1 MMIVDAHVH
10 MGIPS
15 RPAFGNAAAYTSE
28 QLLRNMDR
36 AGVDMS
42 LVMGIPHVYDNE
54 YIIQESRRHSDRLI
68 PWAYIDPWH
77 HPNPAESIKRIAK
90 EGFLGVKL
98 RAVSLRY
105 HLSDHYLLDP
115 LLEAC
120 RENGLR
126 VSMHTGD
133 DPSCT
138 PLQVQDMAQAYPEI
152 TFLLIHGGFRM
163 LSEDAILV
171 ARRCPNVY
179 LDETAG
185 NSWQLYR
192 ALEELGPRK
201 IIYGSDSPFM
211 DTRVELVRFRTA
223 IEDPKQ
229 LELAL
234 GGNALRAFGLVEEG
248 DKQ

>member
-1 MMIVDAHVH
+1 MIVDAHVH

-15 RPAFGNAAAYTSE
+15 RPAFGNALAYTSDD
-28 QLLRNMDR
+28 LLRNMDR
-36 AGVDMS
+36 AGIDMS

-54 YIIQESRRHSDRLI
+54 YVIREAKRYPDRLI
-68 PWAYIDPWH
+68 PWAYLDPWH
-77 HPNPAESIKRIAK
+77 HPNPEKSIKRIAD
-90 EGFLGVKL
+90 EGFLGVKF

-115 LLEAC
+115 ILLSC

-138 PLQVQDMAQAYPEI
+138 PLQVAEMAAAFPEI
-152 TFLLIHGGFRM
+152 TFILIHGGFRM
-163 LSEDAILV
+163 LTEDAILV
-171 ARRCPNVY
+171 AKRFSNVY
-179 LDETAG
+179 IDETAG

-192 ALEELGPRK
+192 ALEELGPEK
-201 IIYGSDSPFM
+201 ILYGSDSPFM

-223 IEDPKQ
+223 IQDPEV

-234 GGNALRAFGLVEEG
+234 GGNALRIFGLTSEG
-248 DKQ
+248 KKS